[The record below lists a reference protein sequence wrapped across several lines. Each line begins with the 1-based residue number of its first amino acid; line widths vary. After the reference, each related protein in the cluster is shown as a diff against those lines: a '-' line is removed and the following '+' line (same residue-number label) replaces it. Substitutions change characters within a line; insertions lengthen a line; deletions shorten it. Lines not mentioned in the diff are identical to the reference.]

1 VLAPLALA
9 QFICSFAGSNMNV
22 MISDMSEDLN
32 TTVQG
37 IQIAITIFLLVM
49 AALMIPGGKLT
60 DKYGR
65 KRCFMIGLIVYA
77 VGAVLSAVS
86 PNLGVL
92 ILGNSILEGVGTA
105 LLIPP
110 VYILTTLLFTDL
122 SSRARAFGVISAL
135 GGIGAAA
142 GPLIGGLITW
152 AISWRAAFIFQAL
165 IIGVIVL
172 LSRKLTDPLPPDPA
186 RPFDVTGA
194 VLSAVG
200 LVLVVMGILAAD
212 NNLWL
217 MIILIIVGALVL
229 ALFFRSI
236 RAKEKA
242 GKEPLLSTSLFHN
255 RTSNLGLVTQN
266 TQWVML
272 LGTSFVVS
280 AYLQVVRGYNAI
292 QTGVI
297 FTAATLGLLLSS
309 LAAERF
315 AKRRSQRTLILAGFI
330 LTIAGVAVLLAL
342 VVGSPTAWAF
352 APGLFLIGLG
362 LGVMLTPSV
371 NVVQSSFP
379 ENQQGEIS
387 GLSRSVSN
395 LGSSLGTAIAGT
407 ILVAGITATPE
418 RAYAL
423 AMSSLAVVGVI
434 GLIAAVML
442 PAQIRTA
449 AAQDVPQPGS

>member
-1 VLAPLALA
+1 
-9 QFICSFAGSNMNV
+9 
-22 MISDMSEDLN
+22 
-32 TTVQG
+32 
-37 IQIAITIFLLVM
+37 
-49 AALMIPGGKLT
+49 
-60 DKYGR
+60 
-65 KRCFMIGLIVYA
+65 
-77 VGAVLSAVS
+77 
-86 PNLGVL
+86 
-92 ILGNSILEGVGTA
+92 
-105 LLIPP
+105 
-110 VYILTTLLFTDL
+110 
-122 SSRARAFGVISAL
+122 
-135 GGIGAAA
+135 
-142 GPLIGGLITW
+142 
-152 AISWRAAFIFQAL
+152 
-165 IIGVIVL
+165 
-172 LSRKLTDPLPPDPA
+172 
-186 RPFDVTGA
+186 
-194 VLSAVG
+194 
-200 LVLVVMGILAAD
+200 
-212 NNLWL
+212 
-217 MIILIIVGALVL
+217 
-229 ALFFRSI
+229 
-236 RAKEKA
+236 
-242 GKEPLLSTSLFHN
+242 
-255 RTSNLGLVTQN
+255 
-266 TQWVML
+266 ML